1 MESSKISAPRASSCS
16 SCSSARPAA
25 PAPSMAI
32 EGTSGR
38 PTGAYRE
45 FSDRIYATV
54 GANRIPLNATIELTE
69 NCNFRC
75 VHCYQGKN
83 KARLMLNGDQWCNIL
98 NQFVAEGSFWLLITG
113 GEPLLHPEFERIYR
127 HAISLGLITTVF
139 TNGRLV
145 KEQHLRLWQ
154 ELPPFAVEVTLYGK
168 DEETYAQ
175 VTGTKGSFAT
185 VIENCKRIKAAG
197 IPLKL
202 KSVAF
207 HPLYGQMK
215 ELKRIAEEE
224 IGVPFRFDTKI
235 DPGIYGDSF
244 DEIRPTAEETVRL
257 EQEIVEGEALKVD
270 LETLMQANKKML
282 QETDALN
289 LLYHCGAGKNSFY
302 VDYQGLVHTCSTG
315 RLFEEKIDLREISFR
330 EAWQLRLPAVVY
342 QEAKNRDPVCKA
354 CDFRAVCSVCPATA
368 KLATG
373 SKEGRPMYICQHTMA
388 RKMHFFGSTEKKT
401 PSAAAPGEVS
411 P

>member
-1 MESSKISAPRASSCS
+1 MESSKISAPIKSSCS
-16 SCSSARPAA
+16 SCSSSRPE
-25 PAPSMAI
+25 PAPSPAI
-32 EGTSGR
+32 EGWSGR

-45 FSDRIYATV
+45 FSDKIYATV

-83 KARLMLNGDQWCNIL
+83 KARAMLSGDQWCNL
-98 NQFVAEGSFWLLITG
+98 LDQFVAAGSFWLLITG

-145 KEQHLRLWQ
+145 KEEHIKLWQ
-154 ELPPFAVEVTLYGK
+154 ELPPFAVEITLYGK
-168 DEETYAQ
+168 DEETYAA
-175 VTGTKGSFAT
+175 VTGTKNSFSK
-185 VIENCKRIKAAG
+185 VIENAKKIRAAG
-197 IPLKL
+197 IPLKM

-224 IGVPFRFDTKI
+224 IGAPFRFDTKI

-244 DEIRPTAEETVRL
+244 DEIRPTAEESVRL
-257 EQEIVEGEALKVD
+257 EREIVEGEAVKLD
-270 LETLMQANKKML
+270 LGTLLASNRKKLEETEK
-282 QETDALN
+282 LN
-289 LLYHCGAGKNSFY
+289 MLYHCGAGRNAFY
-302 VDYQGLVHTCSTG
+302 VDYQGWVHTCSSG
-315 RLFEEKIDLREISFR
+315 RLFEEKIDLTEISFR
-330 EAWQLRLPAVVY
+330 EAWELRLPAIVF
-342 QEAKNRDPVCKA
+342 QEAKNRDPVCKT
-354 CDFRAVCSVCPATA
+354 CEYRPMCSACPATA

-373 SKEGRPMYICQHTMA
+373 SKEGRPTYICQHTMA
-388 RKMHFFGSTEKKT
+388 RKMMLFQEGE
-401 PSAAAPGEVS
+401 ANAPKA
-411 P
+411 